1 MIVSLSKLIGLSARQ
16 CSRRVLCC
24 PRASAIAG
32 VGGGHQHLHGPAGPR
47 QAWAEQMI
55 GDVTMTVESPE
66 REVRPAGVDRLPALA
81 PVFGRAFVDEPMMRW
96 PAGSPEGAAECFTR
110 CFSYFLELALDLE
123 LVWEAGVAM
132 GAAVWIPPGR
142 FESWAGHPWNQER
155 ILALTDDGGH
165 RYDAF
170 WRWVDSLS
178 PTDPLWQ
185 LDSIAVEPDA
195 QGQGYGSLLI
205 RHGLARARTDGVG
218 AFLSTGT
225 QRNVR
230 IYERCGF
237 HVTENAEAPG
247 GGPRIWFMRWDP

>member
-1 MIVSLSKLIGLSARQ
+1 MLHTVLLLLPGARARPRTGLGG
-16 CSRRVLCC
+16 RRGH
-24 PRASAIAG
+24 R
-32 VGGGHQHLHGPAGPR
+32 GGRVDPAGP
-47 QAWAEQMI
+47 I
-55 GDVTMTVESPE
+55 
-66 REVRPAGVDRLPALA
+66 
-81 PVFGRAFVDEPMMRW
+81 
-96 PAGSPEGAAECFTR
+96 
-110 CFSYFLELALDLE
+110 
-123 LVWEAGVAM
+123 
-132 GAAVWIPPGR
+132 
-142 FESWAGHPWNQER
+142 R
-155 ILALTDDGGH
+155 ILGRPPVEPGAHSRADRRRRAPL
-165 RYDAF
+165 RRF
-170 WRWVDSLS
+170 WRWVDSRS
-178 PTDPLWQ
+178 PIDPLWQ